1 MSAIKSG
8 EMFARSEVDAAE
20 AMEVFA
26 RVVGTE
32 PTYDTWQA
40 ARVEFVNGYILVKPQ
55 AKGDAADKA
64 FQRFKDRV
72 VERFG
77 ITVPKATSEAA
88 IKKAAERKAKEDKLL
103 AKYNDATPTLLRSQI
118 EACYQTLAKNPD
130 SKVAK
135 AQAAEL
141 SKALKIKTRDTD
153 KAERDG
159 VKAWKE
165 SIREALKTC
174 DDVAKLEAA
183 ATILLSLN

>member
-8 EMFARSEVDAAE
+8 EMFARSEIDAVE
-20 AMEVFA
+20 AMDVFA
-26 RVVGTE
+26 RVVGTD
-32 PTYDTWQA
+32 PSYDTWQA
-40 ARVEFVNGYILVKPQ
+40 ARVEFVNGYVMVKPQ
-55 AKGDAADKA
+55 SKGDAADQA
-64 FQRFKDRV
+64 FKRFKDRV

-77 ITVPKATSEAA
+77 ITVPKATSEGA

-103 AKYNDATPTLLRSQI
+103 AKYSDATPTLLRSQI

-141 SKALKIKTRDTD
+141 GKVLKIKTRDDAKT
-153 KAERDG
+153 ERDEL
-159 VKAWKE
+159 KAWKD

-174 DDVAKLEAA
+174 DDLDKLEAA
-183 ATILLSLN
+183 CNILLRID

>member
-8 EMFARSEVDAAE
+8 EMFARSEIE
-20 AMEVFA
+20 ATEALEVFA
-26 RVVGTE
+26 REVGTE

-40 ARVEFVNGYILVKPQ
+40 ARVEFVNGYVMVKPQ

-64 FQRFKDRV
+64 FQRFKDRLV
-72 VERFG
+72 DRFG
-77 ITVPKATSEAA
+77 ITVPKATSEGAV
-88 IKKAAERKAKEDKLL
+88 KKAAERKAKEEKLV
-103 AKYNDATPTLLRSQI
+103 AKYADVTPTLLRSQI

-141 SKALKIKTRDTD
+141 GKVLKIKTRDTE
-153 KAERDG
+153 KAERDEI
-159 VKAWKE
+159 KAWKD

-174 DDVAKLEAA
+174 DDLDKLEAA
-183 ATILLSLN
+183 CGILLRID